1 MGLEVCH
8 FRATAKSAARRH
20 GACAGAPTRMSPGYM
35 PCYHWCV
42 NTKTR
47 KDGAP
52 RGKDLLQFLAVL
64 VAAIS
69 GFSAARADGR
79 AILLD
84 LEGALGVATAEYIV
98 GGIED
103 AEESGANLVII
114 RMDTPGGLVEP
125 MRDIVSKILAS
136 SVPVATYVSP
146 GGARADSAG
155 TYILFASH
163 IAAMAPTTH
172 VGAATP
178 VSLGGGEPPDSSPPF
193 GERPAEDRDSRDG
206 GENRSE
212 EAKDGEAED
221 EEGADEPEREPPA
234 PGSAMERKVLNDAIA
249 YIRGLAEAHGRNAD
263 WAEKAVREAATLT
276 AEGALEQN
284 VIDLIANNQAELLE
298 KIHGREVTVNNETIT
313 LDTEGVEIEIV
324 EPSWRIKI
332 LTTISNPEIAL
343 LLVLIGIY
351 GLLFEGYNP
360 GAIVPGVVGV
370 IALLLA
376 AYALQVIPVNYAGL
390 ALIIVGIGMIVA
402 EAFVPSFGALGLGGI
417 AAFIFGSIMMFDSGI
432 PGYDIS
438 IAFVVVFAAVAGSAV
453 LLTVTYLLKLRRRG
467 PVSGRGSIV
476 GGVATATEDFTGTGK
491 VWLEGESWQAISSAP
506 VVKGQQLV
514 VRDMDGLT
522 LHVEPLPQ
530 QDPTHAQ
537 MQT

>member
-1 MGLEVCH
+1 MN
-8 FRATAKSAARRH
+8 A
-20 GACAGAPTRMSPGYM
+20 
-35 PCYHWCV
+35 
-42 NTKTR
+42 KTR
-47 KDGAP
+47 KVSPPHRTGILRA
-52 RGKDLLQFLAVL
+52 LAVL
-64 VAAIS
+64 AAAFAAFSGIS
-69 GFSAARADGR
+69 PARADGT
-79 AILLD
+79 AIVLD
-84 LEGALGVATAEYIV
+84 LEGALGVATAEYII

-103 AEESGANLVII
+103 AQERRANIVII

-125 MRDIVSKILAS
+125 MRDIVSAILAS

-163 IAAMAPTTH
+163 VAAMAPTTH

-178 VSLGGGEPPDSSPPF
+178 VSLGGGDPPDSSPPF
-193 GERPAEDRDSRDG
+193 EEQPARDEDSDDAGDG
-206 GENRSE
+206 G
-212 EAKDGEAED
+212 A
-221 EEGADEPEREPPA
+221 ADEPEAEPDKEQPL

-276 AEGALEQN
+276 AEAALEEN
-284 VIDLIANNQAELLE
+284 VIDLIANDRSELLAA
-298 KIHGREVTVNNETIT
+298 IHGREVTINNQAVA
-313 LDTEGVEIEIV
+313 LDTEGLEIEII

-351 GLLFEGYNP
+351 GLMFEGYNP

-390 ALIIVGIGMIVA
+390 ALILVGIGMIVA

-417 AAFIFGSIMMFDSGI
+417 AAFIFGAIMMFDSGI

-438 IAFVVVFAAVAGSAV
+438 IAFVVVFAAVTAAF
-453 LLTVTYLLKLRRRG
+453 LFLMVTYLLKLRRRG
-467 PVSGRGSIV
+467 PVTGRGSII
-476 GGVATATEDFTGTGK
+476 GGKGIAMEDFNGKGK
-491 VWLEGESWQAISSAP
+491 VWLEGESWQAVSGTPIAKDQE
-506 VVKGQQLV
+506 VV
-514 VRDMDGLT
+514 VRAMEGLT
-522 LHVEPLPQ
+522 LHVEPLAEQ
-530 QDPTHAQ
+530 SRKEAEIRT
-537 MQT
+537 